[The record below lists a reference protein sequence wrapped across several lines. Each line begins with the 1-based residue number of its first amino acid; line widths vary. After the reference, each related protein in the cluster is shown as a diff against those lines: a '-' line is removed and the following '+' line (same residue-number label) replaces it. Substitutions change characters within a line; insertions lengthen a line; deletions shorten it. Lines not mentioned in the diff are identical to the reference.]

1 MPFETPT
8 VAVRSSGPEE
18 WELLESLAYRGRR
31 DRFVVPAG
39 FRTDLATVPR
49 VVVWLVP
56 RWGLYTRAA
65 VLHDWLCTEGI
76 ATGAVTA
83 RDADGL
89 FRRVMR
95 ESGVPVLRRWL
106 MWCGVR
112 WGALTDRRRR
122 RGWLL
127 SAPGVLAITLLAAPL
142 VLPPA
147 LVIVPALLVFGVAE
161 RLVPEPAG
169 PPADGSGT
177 LGDAAVRH

>member
-1 MPFETPT
+1 MPFETPG
-8 VAVRSSGPEE
+8 VSVRSNGAEE
-18 WELLESLAYRGRR
+18 WELLEPLAYRGRR
-31 DRFVVPAG
+31 QRFVVPAG

-76 ATGAVTA
+76 GTRAVSA

-89 FRRVMR
+89 FRRVLR
-95 ESGVPVLRRWL
+95 ESGVPVVRRWL

-112 WGALTDRRRR
+112 WGALADPQRC
-122 RGWLL
+122 RGWVL
-127 SAPGVLAITLLAAPL
+127 SAPGVLGITVLAAPL

-147 LVIVPALLVFGVAE
+147 LLVAPALLAYGAVE
-161 RLVPEPAG
+161 RLVSG
-169 PPADGSGT
+169 TGSG
-177 LGDAAVRH
+177 

>member
-1 MPFETPT
+1 MPFETPS
-8 VAVRSSGPEE
+8 VAVRTSGPEV
-18 WELLESLAYRGRR
+18 WELLEPLAYRGRSQ
-31 DRFVVPAG
+31 RFVVPAG

-65 VLHDWLCTEGI
+65 VLHDWLITEGI
-76 ATGAVTA
+76 AAGVVTS
-83 RDADGL
+83 RDADGI
-89 FRRVMR
+89 FRRVLR
-95 ESGVPVLRRWL
+95 ESGVPVVRRWL

-112 WGALTDRRRR
+112 WGALTDARRR

-147 LVIVPALLVFGVAE
+147 VLIVPALAAYGAVE
-161 RLVPEPAG
+161 RLLS
-169 PPADGSGT
+169 ADSSG
-177 LGDAAVRH
+177 